1 MLLAPEDGQSLGMPM
16 GLIHLGSADGGSW
29 KVPDAGLF
37 EALLAAL
44 HSDPQQL
51 RYIDRF
57 VQDFRTDPKNGQDF
71 LPKGFLEIWAA
82 VKEAALDAVR

>member
-1 MLLAPEDGQSLGMPM
+1 LLG
-16 GLIHLGSADGGSW
+16 
-29 KVPDAGLF
+29 
-37 EALLAAL
+37 AL

-57 VQDFRTDPKNGQDF
+57 VQDFRVDPKNGQDF